1 ALRYF
6 EWVDQPVITDE
17 PCIHGKKQTKNFH
30 QELKNCLPGRCFASV
45 AAGREGKFNIR
56 TEELPWERSRSQ

>member
-1 ALRYF
+1 LDFSPLLTLALRYF

-30 QELKNCLPGRCFASV
+30 QELKNS
-45 AAGREGKFNIR
+45 GREGKFSI
-56 TEELPWERSRSQ
+56 